1 MIRRLLTLLP
11 WCHRSALA
19 DAQRQIDALSA
30 RCDLQLDCIRS
41 QRATISGLSLQLCR
55 RDDKA
60 AHEAATSESL
70 RLQLQ
75 ACRRHNETLLAQ
87 FAEEAQRVIELESE
101 AGGWI
106 TRGVE
111 RVPVQNN

>member
-1 MIRRLLTLLP
+1 MITRLLSYLFP
-11 WCHRSALA
+11 HRRALA
-19 DAQRQIDALSA
+19 DAQRQIDALSK

-55 RDDKA
+55 RDDRTE
-60 AHEAATSESL
+60 HEAATIESL

-75 ACRRHNETLLAQ
+75 ACRRHNDTQLQQLAD
-87 FAEEAQRVIELESE
+87 EAQRVIELETE
-101 AGGWI
+101 ASCWI
-106 TRGVE
+106 TRQVQ